1 MKHKRLLTLMLVL
14 ALILTL
20 AVPAAAA
27 GSGYFPDVSAG
38 DWYADGV
45 NWAYEAGI
53 IKGYPNGTFGVGRNC
68 TWDESMIMLW
78 RAAGEKIVDG
88 SKTETERAWAWME
101 RQCCVSTAFAKAD
114 FPITRLEFASLL
126 YLALTDFPDIPCE
139 LSFKDIDFSSYGDS
153 AAAYEMAL
161 RWCVSKG
168 LMKGCGSDRFCPD
181 DTLTREQVVTV
192 LQRFFEDKPQYEVT
206 EKTVPFYLDEG
217 DAMDLVF
224 LDGVTDVPYVKVGTV
239 EQLMEKV
246 CNILSISKYQKQ
258 EYDLTVTASGDRVLM
273 TRENGFPMILDFDKD
288 TISFMDYDAFLR
300 TTSEGN
306 IMDLIESN
314 GFDVE
319 GRPAYFQILSSSSER
334 YGRTL
339 TLDLGAYG
347 LRMVRQGDNYYIP
360 LQTVTD
366 ILLTPL
372 GLPVTY
378 NGEGVFITQPA
389 GELAEVYY
397 SAPTGERSTPLIYF
411 TYKELCFMLDTLYGL
426 SEQHGI
432 DSFAEE
438 IQMIEGMQAG
448 LMSSDPAASDEALS
462 RLVSFYLDDLHSG
475 FGANSYLEGPVAEW
489 QVQYGASTKNMI
501 NSMINAH
508 IARMTAYPNG
518 VPGYVEVDDT
528 AFITF
533 DSFTANVST
542 DYYIT
547 APNETAADT
556 VGLMLYSFAQI
567 TREGSPVKN
576 VVLDLSNNG
585 GGSTQAAAF
594 VIGMFLGEGSIS
606 VQNMLTGALV
616 TENFRCD
623 MNLDRAFDEHDT
635 LDGYNLYCMIS
646 PVSFSCGN
654 LVPSVLKS
662 SHKVTILGQTSGGGA
677 CAVMHAS
684 TADGAFFQFSSP
696 YCLSFLKNG
705 SFYDIDQG
713 VTPDIFIRDFST
725 MYDREA
731 MVEIIHNVR

>member
-53 IKGYPNGTFGVGRNC
+53 VKGYPDGTFGVGRSC
-68 TWDESMIMLW
+68 TWDESLIMLW

-101 RQCCVSTAFAKAD
+101 RQCCVSTAFAKGD
-114 FPITRLEFASLL
+114 YSITRLEFASLL

-192 LQRFFEDKPQYEVT
+192 LQRFFGDKPQYKVT
-206 EKTVPFYLDEG
+206 EKTVPFYLDEE
-217 DAMDLVF
+217 DTMDLVF
-224 LDGVTDVPYVKVGTV
+224 LDGVTDIPYVKVGTV
-239 EQLMEKV
+239 EQFMEKI
-246 CNILSISKYQKQ
+246 CNIISNSKYQKQ
-258 EYDLTVTASGDRVLM
+258 DYDLNVTASGDRVLM
-273 TRENGFPMILDFDKD
+273 TRENGYPMILDFDKD
-288 TISFMDYDAFLR
+288 TISFVDYDAFLR

-306 IMDLIESN
+306 IMDFIESN

-334 YGRTL
+334 YGRAL
-339 TLDLGAYG
+339 TMDLGAYG
-347 LRMVRQGDNYYIP
+347 LRLIRQGDNYYIP

-397 SAPTGERSTPLIYF
+397 SAPTGKRSTPLILY
-411 TYKELCFMLDTLYGL
+411 TYKELCFMLDALYGL
-426 SEQHGI
+426 SDQHGI

-448 LMSSDPAASDEALS
+448 LMSADPAVSDEALS

-508 IARMTAYPNG
+508 TARMTAFQNG

-606 VQNMLTGALV
+606 VQNTLTGALV